1 MQASVPV
8 MVLASI
14 RDLVHSGRYE
24 VGGDE
29 GTMTSEHHSERAN
42 PAIED
47 LYGILRAIAQ
57 KQMAGERP
65 DHTLEATAVVHEA
78 YMRITDLNDS
88 VYIDRNHFLS
98 VAAETI
104 RRVLVDH
111 ARAHNAQKRGGGHG
125 GMTIHSGVV
134 GSSAPLDVLE
144 LDDALKRLSE
154 LDPSY
159 TRIIELRFFGGLSI
173 EEAADILG
181 IGRNTAVRR
190 WRAARAWLRTEL
202 GDGMDQGVNDEA

>member
-1 MQASVPV
+1 M
-8 MVLASI
+8 
-14 RDLVHSGRYE
+14 D
-24 VGGDE
+24 
-29 GTMTSEHHSERAN
+29 SEHPNERAN

-47 LYGILRAIAQ
+47 LYEILRAIAQ
-57 KQMAGERP
+57 KQMASERP

-111 ARAHNAQKRGGGHG
+111 ARAHNAQKRGGGQG
-125 GMTIHSGVV
+125 AMTIHSGVV
-134 GSSAPLDVLE
+134 GDMAPLDVLE
-144 LDDALKRLSE
+144 LDDALRRLSE
-154 LDPSY
+154 KDPSY
-159 TRIIELRFFGGLSI
+159 TQIVELRFFGGLSI

-190 WRAARAWLRTEL
+190 WRAARAWLRQEL
-202 GDGMDQGVNDEA
+202 SSDPDEGGRDGV

>member
-1 MQASVPV
+1 
-8 MVLASI
+8 
-14 RDLVHSGRYE
+14 
-24 VGGDE
+24 
-29 GTMTSEHHSERAN
+29 MTSEHPNEQVN

-57 KQMAGERP
+57 KQMASERP

-88 VYIDRNHFLS
+88 VYVDRNHFLS

-111 ARAHNAQKRGGGHG
+111 ARAHNAQKRSGGRGA
-125 GMTIHSGVV
+125 MTIHSGVV

-144 LDDALKRLSE
+144 LDDALRRLSE
-154 LDPSY
+154 QDPSY
-159 TRIIELRFFGGLSI
+159 TRLVELRFFGGLSI

-190 WRAARAWLRTEL
+190 WRAARAWLRQEL
-202 GDGMDQGVNDEA
+202 GDVADEDGSDDA